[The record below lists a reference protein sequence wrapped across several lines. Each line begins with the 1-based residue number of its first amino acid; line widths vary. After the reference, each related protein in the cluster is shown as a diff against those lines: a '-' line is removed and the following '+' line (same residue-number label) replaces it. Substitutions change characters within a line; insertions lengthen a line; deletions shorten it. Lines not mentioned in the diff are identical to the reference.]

1 MANPTI
7 TLVGRLGQDPA
18 PVGDSGLRLRLVTN
32 DRVKNDV
39 TGNYEDSQT
48 SWWTIKVWG
57 KLAEQARNS
66 IKKGQELTIT
76 GKIYEDVWTDKTG
89 TSRSTYEVRADS
101 IAVTTFSLSREK
113 AVDRMLDDEGVPF

>member
-57 KLAEQARNS
+57 KLAEQARHS
-66 IKKGQELTIT
+66 INKGQELTIT

-113 AVDRMLDDEGVPF
+113 AAGRMLDDEGVPF

>member
-57 KLAEQARNS
+57 KLAEQARYS

-76 GKIYEDVWTDKTG
+76 GKIYEDNWTDKTG

-113 AVDRMLDDEGVPF
+113 AVDSEGVPF